1 MIKLTNILKE
11 ITVNKP
17 SAPTVYKPVPEN
29 DLYKVKN
36 FPSVNTNGDILSN
49 PYIVEILNKI
59 IESAYNESLDQY
71 LNYTNPEYETR
82 QLASKIS
89 KLRPFQTVYVYT
101 SGDGQMSFTNS
112 LEEFQNPYKTEE
124 GWGITGWEQI

>member
-1 MIKLTNILKE
+1 MIKLTNLLKE

-71 LNYTNPEYETR
+71 LNHANPEYETR

-101 SGDGQMSFTNS
+101 TGDGQMVFTNS
-112 LEEFQNPYKTEE
+112 LEGYTNPYQTEE